1 MLRAGDWLNAAPV
14 RAERRHSD
22 KMTKYFRDCK
32 REAIQFFTIVMEA
45 LALGGWHKEAAAS
58 VSKLSRQLA
67 SHTGRE
73 EETMRHLFQR
83 LGLLLMRGKTAI
95 ACKKEIK

>member
-1 MLRAGDWLNAAPV
+1 VGMLRAGDWLNAAPV

-32 REAIQFFTIVMEA
+32 REAIQFFTIVME
-45 LALGGWHKEAAAS
+45 ALGGWHKEAAAS